1 MSSNGNTKI
10 IKTEKR
16 IVIRQKSPVK
26 NNQTKFDQLYQN
38 YITIRAKNELLRQ
51 RILQER
57 EKKELSYCTFS
68 PKLTKIRKIIFSKKH
83 LDTEI
88 KEKSKSKKIK
98 REKLSKSN
106 SKIENLINRQNQ
118 WLEKKNLKI
127 KKRVI
132 SETMKNMEKC
142 IFKPKIKKL
151 NKSIVNN
158 LKTETFKI
166 IEKPNF
172 YLDYINKTK
181 EFRKNKSKS
190 NSKFYEF
197 PISQNGQSRYKSQF
211 LKINLND
218 YDYTKHELSERSYMI
233 KTNSNTT
240 FNNNNI
246 SLSTSNK
253 SLNKKERKIKKK
265 SIPLSE
271 LKLTNLSAGELYK
284 LIYINE
290 KDKLNKEYKDYSEEY
305 IEKIFGEKK
314 QIHFKQAMEKLHYAL
329 IDLNLDDE
337 KENNNNHINRNI
349 DFDIDESKDNKINET
364 DS

>member
-1 MSSNGNTKI
+1 MSSNGKTKI

-142 IFKPKIKKL
+142 IFEPKIKKL

-233 KTNSNTT
+233 K
-240 FNNNNI
+240 
-246 SLSTSNK
+246 
-253 SLNKKERKIKKK
+253 KKERKIKKK